1 MKKFEYITER
11 FSTPACTGMQEKLNK
26 LGNEGWELVS
36 VCPTNSYDSG
46 LAEIAA
52 FLKREI
58 EK

>member
-36 VCPTNSYDSG
+36 VYPTNSYDRGCRAMLNFS
-46 LAEIAA
+46 
-52 FLKREI
+52 
-58 EK
+58 